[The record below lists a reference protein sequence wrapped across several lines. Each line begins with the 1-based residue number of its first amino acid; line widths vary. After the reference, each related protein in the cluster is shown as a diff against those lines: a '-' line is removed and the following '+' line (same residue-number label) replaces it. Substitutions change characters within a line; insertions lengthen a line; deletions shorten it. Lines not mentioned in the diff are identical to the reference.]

1 MICLL
6 RQFLFASWE
15 IMLDKE
21 RRDDTGYFTTASAE
35 SVRKK
40 TAGRYQLYDDLQGEQ
55 DPCKGG
61 RDACLPYLPGTPGD
75 L

>member
-1 MICLL
+1 
-6 RQFLFASWE
+6 
-15 IMLDKE
+15 MLDKE

-40 TAGRYQLYDDLQGEQ
+40 QPDDTSYMMIYRENKILVREGETLAFLTY
-55 DPCKGG
+55 
-61 RDACLPYLPGTPGD
+61 RETPGD